1 LQTERQHIIDLLS
14 EREMDARE
22 LSRILGIQEKEIYRH
37 LTHIQKSVASQG
49 KKLIIKPFQC
59 LSCGS
64 RTGSDSHL
72 PDAVPNVKAHTWRSL
87 LLKFIRKFPPNFTTK
102 LQLCFLHSQ
111 KSSSIDSSHHFLS
124 LLFCCFDYLEYS

>member
-1 LQTERQHIIDLLS
+1 MQTERQHIIDLLS

-59 LSCGS
+59 LSCGY
-64 RTGSDSHL
+64 TFK
-72 PDAVPNVKAHTWRSL
+72 N
-87 LLKFIRKFPPNFTTK
+87 RKRFTPPGRCPK
-102 LQLCFLHSQ
+102 C
-111 KSSSIDSSHHFLS
+111 KST
-124 LLFCCFDYLEYS
+124 YLEKPSFKIYP